1 MNAGSPDGRVRLIAD
16 DLVSIAAADPADAQ
30 RTAEHLRNERWVE
43 VVPGLDSVVV
53 QFDSAA
59 VSAAEAVRMAAAGTA
74 GARPRAASSAGTR
87 TLHVRY
93 GGDDGP
99 DLDELCRR
107 LGLSRAEFLERH
119 TSADYRVDMLGFTP
133 GFAYLGGLDPGLDA
147 PRLRTP
153 RQRVPAGSVGVAGG
167 RTGIYALPGPGG
179 WSLVGRVAERLFDA
193 AADEPF
199 LLSPGMHVRLVAV
212 PDSR

>member
-1 MNAGSPDGRVRLIAD
+1 LNTGAPDGRVRLIAD
-16 DLVSIAAADPADAQ
+16 DLVSIAADDPADAQ
-30 RTAEHLRNERWVE
+30 RTAEHLRTDRWVE

-53 QFDSAA
+53 QFDS
-59 VSAAEAVRMAAAGTA
+59 VLISPAEAVRLVAAGLG
-74 GARPRAASSAGTR
+74 GARARAAPSAGIR

-99 DLDELCRR
+99 DLRELCRR

-119 TSADYRVDMLGFTP
+119 TGADYRVDMLGFTP
-133 GFAYLGGLDPGLDA
+133 GFAYLGGLDPRLDA
-147 PRLRTP
+147 PRLGTP

-167 RTGIYALPGPGG
+167 RTGVYALPGPGG
-179 WSLVGRVAERLFDA
+179 WSLVGRVDERLFDA

-199 LLSPGMHVRLVAV
+199 LLSPGMRVRLVAV
-212 PDSR
+212 PDGR